1 MNIELTSDEL
11 QIMGNAVRKQLTA
24 DIEFYANADAVEFVP
39 VAQEIAV
46 LSKVRQV
53 LDDELGTDED
63 SHATNDTVLS
73 DWN

>member
-11 QIMGNAVRKQLTA
+11 QIMRNAVRTQLTA
-24 DIEFYANADAVEFVP
+24 DIEFYADADAVEFVP

-53 LDDELGTDED
+53 LDDELGIDKGSD
-63 SHATNDTVLS
+63 ATNDTALS
-73 DWN
+73 GWN